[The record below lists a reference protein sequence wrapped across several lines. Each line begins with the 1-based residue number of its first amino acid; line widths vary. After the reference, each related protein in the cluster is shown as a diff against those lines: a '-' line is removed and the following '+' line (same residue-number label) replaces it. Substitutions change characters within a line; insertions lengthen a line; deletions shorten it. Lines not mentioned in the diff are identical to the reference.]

1 MADLAIYLSYPE
13 PAPVIDWLQILGF
26 RIVVRNEEGGRVNH
40 CEMRRG
46 DAVVMLAVDD
56 AQYTR
61 PPLLGASTGVGAYL
75 VVEPMEVDELYAAA
89 VARGGQGVFAPE
101 ETAWG
106 ARRARVLD
114 PGGREWTFGSYRPG
128 EG

>member
-13 PAPVIDWLQILGF
+13 PAAVIDWLPILGF
-26 RIVVRNEEGGRVNH
+26 RVVVRNEEGGRVIH

-56 AQYTR
+56 AAYTR
-61 PPLLGASTGVGAYL
+61 PPLVGASTGVGTYL
-75 VVEPMEVDELYAAA
+75 VVEPGEVNELYAAA
-89 VARGGQGVFAPE
+89 ISEGGHGVFAPE
-101 ETAWG
+101 ETGWG

-128 EG
+128 EL